1 MTNLALEFAETQ
13 CNNFQNL
20 KANLF
25 STDIFREKFSEKL
38 NKETF
43 SIFYLNIRSLNQN
56 IDKLEDLLG
65 FLKGNFSVILLTETL
80 ADETAKNNF
89 LFRIPKYVAIH

>member
-43 SIFYLNIRSLNQN
+43 SIFYLNIRSLN
-56 IDKLEDLLG
+56 
-65 FLKGNFSVILLTETL
+65 
-80 ADETAKNNF
+80 
-89 LFRIPKYVAIH
+89 